1 MEERKSS
8 HYRWS
13 CILQVRKKQMN
24 IIEKLNE
31 FTAGSAKSLKEQLVT
46 ISADTL
52 GWLGVILIHLSTIP
66 TLLAILTGLTEKTP
80 PVDLVLFAWAGL
92 FLFFVKAAI
101 SKDILNIVTIGLG
114 FVIQAGLMAL
124 ILFK

>member
-1 MEERKSS
+1 METGKSS
-8 HYRWS
+8 HYWRT
-13 CILQVRKKQMN
+13 CILQIRKKQMN

-46 ISADTL
+46 VSADTL
-52 GWLGVILIHLSTIP
+52 GWLAVILIHLSTVP

>member
-8 HYRWS
+8 HYRQS

-52 GWLGVILIHLSTIP
+52 GWLAVILIHLSTIP